1 MMSNPALKSK
11 QEQKVRTTIYNIDTK
26 VIKDI
31 HGGNHVPIVDEK
43 VAAELDMP
51 DVLTYNQGDLSIAM
65 IDTIHKDRNKSMK
78 VGLGAMKESFQK
90 WTK

>member
-1 MMSNPALKSK
+1 
-11 QEQKVRTTIYNIDTK
+11 VRTTIYNIDTK

-51 DVLTYNQGDLSIAM
+51 DVLTYN
-65 IDTIHKDRNKSMK
+65 
-78 VGLGAMKESFQK
+78 
-90 WTK
+90 

>member
-1 MMSNPALKSK
+1 MSNPALKSK

-31 HGGNHVPIVDEK
+31 HGENHVPIVDEK

-65 IDTIHKDRNKSMK
+65 IDTIHKDRNKNMK
-78 VGLGAMKESFQK
+78 VGLGAMKENFQK